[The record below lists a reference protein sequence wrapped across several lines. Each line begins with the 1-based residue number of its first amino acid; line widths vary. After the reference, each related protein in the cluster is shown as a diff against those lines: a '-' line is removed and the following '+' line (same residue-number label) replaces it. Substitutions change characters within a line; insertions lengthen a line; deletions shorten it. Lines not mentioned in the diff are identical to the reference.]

1 MLLVYTHN
9 WWALALR
16 GLAAVIFGLLA
27 FVWPGITLAALV
39 FLFGA
44 YALIDGV
51 FAIVAGIR
59 ATKESRHWWLLLM
72 EGILSVIAGIIA
84 FTVPGITA
92 LFLLGLI
99 AGWAIV
105 TGVLEIVAAIQMR
118 KHISGEWLM
127 VLSGLASVVFGVLLV
142 INPGVGAL
150 AVVWII
156 GAYAIVFGI
165 LLIALGVRLRG
176 MDRSFHQVSPRPA

>member
-1 MLLVYTHN
+1 VYVFPAPAKPHDLTYPGVNEFKPSCGAIPRKVPTPPQQLSLLQLRVLLKYTSRQIGFVH
-9 WWALALR
+9 ALSR
-16 GLAAVIFGLLA
+16 RDLLA
-27 FVWPGITLAALV
+27 
-39 FLFGA
+39 
-44 YALIDGV
+44 
-51 FAIVAGIR
+51 
-59 ATKESRHWWLLLM
+59 S
-72 EGILSVIAGIIA
+72 
-84 FTVPGITA
+84 TA

-165 LLIALGVRLRG
+165 LLIALGFRLRG
-176 MDRSFHQVSPRPA
+176 LDRSFHQVSPRPA